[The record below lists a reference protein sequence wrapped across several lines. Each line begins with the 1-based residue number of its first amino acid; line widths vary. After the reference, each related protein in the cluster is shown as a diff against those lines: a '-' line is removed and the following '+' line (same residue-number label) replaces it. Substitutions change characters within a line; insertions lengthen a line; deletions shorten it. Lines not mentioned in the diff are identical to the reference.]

1 MGDYIRKLGLK
12 YALYTDAGTRTC
24 SKAMPGT
31 KGHEFDDM
39 RVFAEWRCDYVK
51 IDWCN
56 TEGMDTRSAYTLLH
70 QAQLAAGR
78 PIVHSL
84 CSWGE
89 GSPWN
94 WAASVGHLWR
104 TAGDICGPGRAD
116 WQNAT
121 NIAFL
126 NQKLYRSAGPGYWND
141 PDMVV
146 VGMSGLTEA
155 QNCTF
160 FSLWCMMASPLIA
173 GIDVRTMTPS
183 TIAILTNLEAIAVN
197 QDLLGIQGH
206 VVRNTNGVSLWADKK
221 LYDGSQAVV
230 IYNQQN
236 STTQVRI
243 DWFDLGLRCR
253 KSADLIKYCGDRN
266 HAIFADSL
274 VIKSR
279 LEFSVL
285 RLPKICRSLRCLPIC
300 IA

>member
-1 MGDYIRKLGLK
+1 
-12 YALYTDAGTRTC
+12 
-24 SKAMPGT
+24 
-31 KGHEFDDM
+31 
-39 RVFAEWRCDYVK
+39 
-51 IDWCN
+51 
-56 TEGMDTRSAYTLLH
+56 
-70 QAQLAAGR
+70 
-78 PIVHSL
+78 
-84 CSWGE
+84 
-89 GSPWN
+89 
-94 WAASVGHLWR
+94 
-104 TAGDICGPGRAD
+104 
-116 WQNAT
+116 
-121 NIAFL
+121 
-126 NQKLYRSAGPGYWND
+126 
-141 PDMVV
+141 
-146 VGMSGLTEA
+146 
-155 QNCTF
+155 
-160 FSLWCMMASPLIA
+160 MMASPLIA

-253 KSADLIKYCGDRN
+253 KSADIIKYCGDRN